1 MNDMETRSGPG
12 VLGVVVGFLG
22 GALVGTVLTL
32 LVAPRSGPETRRRI
46 ADTAARSR
54 DALARVEGAAKQATA
69 AAQAAF
75 TTALHE
81 ESAPDRSSGR

>member
-1 MNDMETRSGPG
+1 MNDVETRSGSG
-12 VLGVVVGFLG
+12 VLV
-22 GALVGTVLTL
+22 
-32 LVAPRSGPETRRRI
+32 RS
-46 ADTAARSR
+46 
-54 DALARVEGAAKQATA
+54 AAKQATA